1 MPNGIE
7 ALEVRVRNLEK
18 EMDAVKLEQKEQRA
32 MIVNNLFV
40 LQENMVHLKTLMKEL
55 AANSEKQ
62 DKRLDKMDEKLD
74 QVNLDLQAIKI
85 RSESLEKNKDD
96 KSTNNKNVFWG
107 FIDSYGRYVL
117 VAMILLLL
125 ITLLAAGVKPD
136 DLIKF
141 IV

>member
-7 ALEVRVRNLEK
+7 ALEVRVKNLEK

-85 RSESLEKNKDD
+85 RSESLEKDAENKTDRD
-96 KSTNNKNVFWG
+96 KNAFWT

-117 VAMILLLL
+117 VALILFLL
-125 ITLLAAGVKPD
+125 ITLMAAGVKPD